1 MQHSIRTRKFKK
13 NTHKKQQLL
22 SISSSSSSLQQPSS
36 NQQLLPT
43 VYKRAVWTAASVGLC
58 FAVVNATSML
68 QSQMCMFR
76 WDRPETWAYTFALTG
91 SPVCRMLSQTNSFF
105 HRAAGNVLN
114 IVF

>member
-1 MQHSIRTRKFKK
+1 MISLARPRLPRKLKQ
-13 NTHKKQQLL
+13 KKQQMIYPEQTPNVL
-22 SISSSSSSLQQPSS
+22 
-36 NQQLLPT
+36 
-43 VYKRAVWTAASVGLC
+43 YKRAVWTAASVGLC

-76 WDRPETWAYTFALTG
+76 WDRPDTWAYTFALTG
-91 SPVCRMLSQTNSFF
+91 SPVCRILSQTNSFF